1 MYELAINLLITGLV
15 LKAIAS
21 LIGIFLTIGWF
32 ISSRK
37 VG

>member
-21 LIGIFLTIGWF
+21 LIGLALTIGW
-32 ISSRK
+32 ITCSRK